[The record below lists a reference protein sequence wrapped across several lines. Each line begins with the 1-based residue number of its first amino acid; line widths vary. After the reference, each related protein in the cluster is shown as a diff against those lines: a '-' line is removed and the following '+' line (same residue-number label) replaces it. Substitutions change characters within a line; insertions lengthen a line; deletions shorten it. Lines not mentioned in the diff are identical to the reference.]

1 MSVLV
6 DANIYLAVILD
17 GPEKKRIIEL
27 TQNSELVS
35 PLVLPYEIGNALSAM
50 FKRDRLTKV
59 QILNC
64 FNIYNTIPV
73 RLVDVDIK
81 VALQMASDFNI
92 YAYDAYYLEIAKPVY
107 IQPSLIRHEN
117 DVSGIRDGNPRMGG
131 YSMRVFTYSE
141 AKQNFASLL
150 NMALKEDVVITKKD
164 GSRFKIIPVSNTKVK
179 SPFDV
184 QGIKSNIKTDEILD
198 FIRESREI

>member
-17 GPEKKRIIEL
+17 EPEKKRIVEL

-59 QILNC
+59 QVLTC
-64 FNIYNTIPV
+64 FEIYKTIPV

-81 VALQMASDFNI
+81 SALQIASDFNI
-92 YAYDAYYLEIAKPVY
+92 YAYDAYYLEIAK
-107 IQPSLIRHEN
+107 
-117 DVSGIRDGNPRMGG
+117 
-131 YSMRVFTYSE
+131 
-141 AKQNFASLL
+141 
-150 NMALKEDVVITKKD
+150 
-164 GSRFKIIPVSNTKVK
+164 RFKFNLLSLDMKMISVAAEM
-179 SPFDV
+179 
-184 QGIKSNIKTDEILD
+184 GIHVWEV
-198 FIRESREI
+198 